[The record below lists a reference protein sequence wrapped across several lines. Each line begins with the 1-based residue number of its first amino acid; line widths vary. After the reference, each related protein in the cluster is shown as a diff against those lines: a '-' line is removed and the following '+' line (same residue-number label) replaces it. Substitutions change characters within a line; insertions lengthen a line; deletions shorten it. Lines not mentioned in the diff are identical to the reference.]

1 MRRDAQTLEPI
12 EQVVHQQ
19 DDLKEGFVGCKIFG
33 RDLSQGVRILEFSDD
48 EFRCGV
54 LIVEAP
60 EIQRLQ
66 RKIGNKDLIRV
77 SSHLKQM
84 QLHRRFFWNRSTNQN
99 EPFGVSPAMGTVS
112 KLSSSDVPSNASVAK
127 PTKVLLKGSSQSID
141 NDKRGLFSFDKFD
154 NFVIEERS
162 IGAHVRLTDS
172 TGKLAEDVFQQ
183 CPDHSARMS
192 VA

>member
-1 MRRDAQTLEPI
+1 
-12 EQVVHQQ
+12 
-19 DDLKEGFVGCKIFG
+19 
-33 RDLSQGVRILEFSDD
+33 
-48 EFRCGV
+48 
-54 LIVEAP
+54 
-60 EIQRLQ
+60 
-66 RKIGNKDLIRV
+66 
-77 SSHLKQM
+77 
-84 QLHRRFFWNRSTNQN
+84 
-99 EPFGVSPAMGTVS
+99 MGTVS